1 MEYVQFL
8 CKAALP
14 QSPQEIAKEILDLS
28 NWVNFKGYGPLPG
41 IASAKFEVQTPEI
54 VGTRI
59 RVHNTDGSQHIEE
72 IVEWNPE
79 STLALRMQ
87 EFSPPLSKLA
97 THIDE
102 TWEFETLENGTH
114 VKRRFQMHARN
125 AVTIPI
131 LWLMSMFLERAV
143 DKHLKQLANR

>member
-1 MEYVQFL
+1 MKYIQFQ
-8 CKAALP
+8 CKATLP
-14 QSPQEIAKEILDLS
+14 QSPHEIAKEILDLS
-28 NWVNFKGYGPLPG
+28 NWADFKGYGPMPG
-41 IASAKFEVQTPEI
+41 IASAQFEVQTPEI

-79 STLALRMQ
+79 SNLALRMQ

-102 TWEFETLENGTH
+102 TWGFDSLENGTH
-114 VKRRFQMHARN
+114 VKRRFLMHARN

-131 LWLMSMFLERAV
+131 LWLISKFLKRAV
-143 DKHLKQLANR
+143 DKHLKQLGNR